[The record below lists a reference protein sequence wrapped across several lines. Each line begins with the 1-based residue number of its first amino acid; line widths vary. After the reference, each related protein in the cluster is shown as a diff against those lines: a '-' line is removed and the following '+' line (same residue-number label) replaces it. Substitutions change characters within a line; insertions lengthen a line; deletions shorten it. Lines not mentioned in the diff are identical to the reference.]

1 MQKKAQFWYADFLIA
16 ILILVAVSFLF
27 IKNIT
32 DLNSKQD
39 KLQSIT
45 NDAIAISSFLMSEGY
60 CPDDCLSDWSDPFN
74 KDGRIGLVKEGRI
87 IKNNLNSLI
96 DLVANDNGYQTSKI
110 LLGTKNNYIFYFRNQ
125 NDIEPVGYVDF
136 YGYYPKINNLEE
148 ITAETFVTI
157 TRFVYFDADGDN
169 KGEIIKLIIVVW

>member
-60 CPDDCLSDWSDPFN
+60 CPTNDCLNDWGDPFN
-74 KDGRIGLVKEGRI
+74 KDGRIGFVKEGRI
-87 IKNNLNSLI
+87 IK
-96 DLVANDNGYQTSKI
+96 D
-110 LLGTKNNYIFYFRNQ
+110 
-125 NDIEPVGYVDF
+125 
-136 YGYYPKINNLEE
+136 NLEE

>member
-60 CPDDCLSDWSDPFN
+60 CPTNNCLNDWKGDN
-74 KDGRIGLVKEGRI
+74 GRIGFVKEGRI
-87 IKNNLNSLI
+87 IKNNLDALR
-96 DLVANDNGYQTSKI
+96 DLNLDMVNGGYEKSKI
-110 LLGTKNNYIFYFRNQ
+110 LLGTKNNYIFYFKDQ
-125 NDIEPVGYVDF
+125 NDNGPGGYVSF
-136 YGYYPKINNLEE
+136 YGYPGINNLEG
-148 ITAETFVTI
+148 IKAETFVAI
-157 TRFVYFDADGDN
+157 TRFVYLETGTG

>member
-60 CPDDCLSDWSDPFN
+60 CPDNDCLGKWELL
-74 KDGRIGLVKEGRI
+74 DGRIGFVKEGRI
-87 IKNNLNSLI
+87 IKNNLDDLI
-96 DLVANDNGYQTSKI
+96 GLFANDYETSKI

-125 NDIEPVGYVDF
+125 NDIEPFGYGDF
-136 YGYYPKINNLEE
+136 YGNPQITSLES